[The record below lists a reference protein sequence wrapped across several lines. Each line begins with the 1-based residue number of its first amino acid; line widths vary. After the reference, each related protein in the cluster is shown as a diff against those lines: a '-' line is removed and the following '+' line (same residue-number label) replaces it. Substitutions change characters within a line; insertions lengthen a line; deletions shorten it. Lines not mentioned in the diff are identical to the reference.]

1 MTMNQIDS
9 ARHLYACVCVCVCV
23 VSRVMFRCGLKC
35 KGGAGR
41 EAKNGEEQQEQGLQD
56 WNPNAPRLRHEGN
69 ESGCLKNAAADG
81 RTDHDPPSENT
92 LQRRE
97 AHTRTHTSVKSEQKK
112 ETWLVY
118 SFFFFF

>member
-1 MTMNQIDS
+1 
-9 ARHLYACVCVCVCV
+9 
-23 VSRVMFRCGLKC
+23 MFRCGLKC

-41 EAKNGEEQQEQGLQD
+41 EVKNGEEQQEQGLQD

-92 LQRRE
+92 LQRHE
-97 AHTRTHTSVKSEQKK
+97 AHTRTHTPQSSQSKRKK
-112 ETWLVY
+112 PGSSTL
-118 SFFFFF
+118 FFFF